1 MDESSADV
9 TVLVPAG
16 GGSTRFGSDKLA
28 ARLDGT
34 TVLDHL
40 LAGVP
45 PEWPVVL
52 VGPER
57 RVARSGVRWV
67 REQPPGGGPLA
78 GVLAG
83 VAVVETPVAVVVAG
97 DMPFAGPVLPVLVE
111 ALRTAGP
118 GVAAA
123 VALDGEGHAN
133 PVLAGYRVDA
143 VRAAFPGPVQG
154 GRAKRLL
161 DLPHVLVAVPGVGSH
176 DVDTPSD
183 LARLRREWHG

>member
-1 MDESSADV
+1 
-9 TVLVPAG
+9 
-16 GGSTRFGSDKLA
+16 
-28 ARLDGT
+28 
-34 TVLDHL
+34 
-40 LAGVP
+40 
-45 PEWPVVL
+45 
-52 VGPER
+52 
-57 RVARSGVRWV
+57 
-67 REQPPGGGPLA
+67 
-78 GVLAG
+78 
-83 VAVVETPVAVVVAG
+83 
-97 DMPFAGPVLPVLVE
+97 
-111 ALRTAGP
+111 P